1 MRRIYS
7 LFSALLVLAFLLSAC
22 GSPAATPAAPA
33 NEDNA
38 PAATEAPQQA
48 EPAAT
53 EQVLRIIHPAFD
65 QNWSPML
72 GGGHVSRL
80 YSLWWAAPMYFD
92 ANGEI
97 HPMVFTE
104 WSSNDDFTQ
113 WTFKIDP
120 KAVFSDGSP
129 ITAEDV
135 KGTWDLSA
143 HPATG
148 HARVDLFLSGVEG
161 FQAVSKGE
169 AKEMTGLVAKDAGT
183 VEITLSAP
191 DPIFYQKIATNLIAP
206 VKISQAVGEDGEQ
219 KVEWW
224 RPENGVVVS
233 GPFMPESMDLD
244 RGVITFVRNPK
255 WFGPTPKLDK
265 IIVTS
270 VEDAQT
276 AITMLENGEADLHTY
291 IETPTLVTDLGLE
304 FVAGPDMPKAQH
316 FWFNVNV
323 EPTNDPNVR
332 KALIMAINGAEL
344 IKASHP
350 DGPDKLATM
359 IPNAVPG
366 AEDPEYLPFPY
377 DPEGAKAA
385 LAASKYGGPEK
396 LPKLMMVGISY
407 PAAEAAAQYI
417 AEQWRQVLGIQTID
431 MKPQFDDYSGP
442 DKANLQ
448 IYRDDVG
455 TRVPDIV
462 SYLQGSIFST
472 CGNAVNKMG
481 GYNNP
486 DVDRLLL
493 EASVK
498 AVDDPDRIKLAQEAN
513 RLFREDWAFIPWD
526 ITPTSAF
533 AMPWVHNAGR
543 NIDWQIFEP
552 WNVSVDRE

>member
-1 MRRIYS
+1 MRRIYP
-7 LFSALLVLAFLLSAC
+7 LLSALLVLTFLLSAC
-22 GSPAATPAAPA
+22 VSPATPSAEES
-33 NEDNA
+33 NGS
-38 PAATEAPQQA
+38 AATEAPQQP
-48 EPAAT
+48 ESSAT

-104 WSSNDDFTQ
+104 WSSNNDFTK
-113 WTFKIDP
+113 WTFKIDT

-161 FQAVSKGE
+161 FSAVAKGE
-169 AKEMTGLVAKDAGT
+169 AKEMTGLVAKDAQT
-183 VEITLSAP
+183 VEVTLSAP
-191 DPIFYQKIATNLIAP
+191 DPIFYQKLATNLIAP
-206 VKISQAVGEDGEQ
+206 VKISQAMGEDGEQ
-219 KVEWW
+219 KLEWW

-244 RGVITFVRNPK
+244 RGVLTFVRNPN

-270 VEDAQT
+270 VEDSQT
-276 AITMLENGEADLHTY
+276 AITILENGEADLHTY
-291 IETPTLVTDLGLE
+291 IETPTLVKDLGVE

-316 FWFNVNV
+316 FWFNVNA
-323 EPTNDPNVR
+323 EPTNDINVR
-332 KALIMAINGAEL
+332 KALIMAINFEDL

-350 DGPDKLATM
+350 DGPDHLATQ

-366 AEDPEYLPFPY
+366 SDDPEYVPFPY
-377 DPEGAKAA
+377 DPEAAKAA
-385 LAASKYGGPEK
+385 LAASTYGGPES
-396 LPKLMMVGISY
+396 LPKLKMVGISY

-442 DKANLQ
+442 DKENLQ

-462 SYLQGSIFST
+462 SYLQGSIYST

-486 DVDRLLL
+486 EVDRLLD

-498 AVDDPDRIKLAQEAN
+498 GVDDPDRIRLAQEAN
-513 RLFREDWAFIPWD
+513 RVFREDWAFIPWD
-526 ITPTSAF
+526 ITPMSAF

-543 NIDWQIFEP
+543 NIDWQIVEP
-552 WNVSVDRE
+552 WNVYVDKH